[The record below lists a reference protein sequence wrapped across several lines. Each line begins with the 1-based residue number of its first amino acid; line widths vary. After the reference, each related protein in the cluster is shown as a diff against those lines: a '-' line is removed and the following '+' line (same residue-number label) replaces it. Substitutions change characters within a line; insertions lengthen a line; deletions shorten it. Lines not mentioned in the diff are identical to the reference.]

1 MVLRCRV
8 HAWAY
13 VGTAKV
19 ASKLKPGTTVRAMVY
34 SQAIQ
39 YADFILRKA
48 GEVPAGL
55 ALSWVSRNEALTR
68 SRTVNYQLGGYPP
81 CEALEVATQE
91 TVEWSLLPSES
102 GQVTSSSASECLEN
116 SLCTTLTAQGSR
128 SKPHGGAGASASGP
142 RTPPG
147 ADRHPS
153 GKGGGRTRTVTQPSD
168 QDSKKQRRCTT
179 LPGGRKV
186 CKPFNDERGCDS
198 ATTGKSCLGGFHLC
212 DRILPSTS
220 KACGEAHARKGCTR
234 A

>member
-1 MVLRCRV
+1 MVLCCLV

-19 ASKLKPGTTVRAMVY
+19 ASKLKPGTTARAMGY

-39 YADFILRKA
+39 YADFVLRKA

-68 SRTVNYQLGGYPP
+68 SRMVNYQLGGYPP
-81 CEALEVATQE
+81 CEALEVATRE

-102 GQVTSSSASECLEN
+102 GQVTSSSASERLEN
-116 SLCTTLTAQGSR
+116 SLWTALAAQGSR
-128 SKPHGGAGASASGP
+128 SQPAGQRDPLLLNTS
-142 RTPPG
+142 G
-147 ADRHPS
+147 ADRPPS
-153 GKGGGRTRTVTQPSD
+153 GKGCGRTRNVTQPSD
-168 QDSKKQRRCTT
+168 QDPKKQRTCAT

-198 ATTGKSCLGGFHLC
+198 ATTGNSCLSGFHMC
-212 DRILPSTS
+212 DIIFSVH
-220 KACGEAHARKGCTR
+220 KQGMW
-234 A
+234 